1 MLQVRDLAKQY
12 RGEQGT
18 VHAVRGVSFEVGEGE
33 VVTLLGPSGCGKTT
47 ILRCVAGLERP
58 DEGEIAIDGVLVS
71 SRERRLHVPT
81 PSRPI
86 AIVFQSYAIWP
97 HMTVWENVAYP
108 LQVGRERLSKQQ
120 VRERVSQ
127 VLEMVRIPDMARR
140 SATALS
146 GGQQQRVAVARAL
159 VRRPK
164 LLLLDEPLSNL
175 DAKLREEV
183 RVELKEL
190 LAIARISALY
200 VTHDLIEALSLSDR
214 IVVMEAGTIVQVG
227 SPREVYARPQN
238 QLAASFM
245 GAGQVFEGTVHGF
258 DGSRLRIDIG
268 LGVLACPAPASDF
281 AVGAPVLVAVRP
293 ESIVLGD
300 SDSRAEG
307 ITLACVVEGVV
318 FLGSVVEY
326 RVRAQGRSLIVRAPS
341 SGISLAPGSATQVH
355 IPADSCLVLP
365 VGPR

>member
-1 MLQVRDLAKQY
+1 MLQVRDLAKAY
-12 RGEQGT
+12 KGEQGI
-18 VHAVRGVSFEVGEGE
+18 VHAVRDVSFEVGEGE

-47 ILRCVAGLERP
+47 VLRCIAGLERP
-58 DEGEIAIDGVLVS
+58 DAGEIVIDGVVVS
-71 SRERRLHVPT
+71 SRERWLHVPT
-81 PSRPI
+81 PTRPI
-86 AIVFQSYAIWP
+86 AMVFQSYAIWP

-120 VRERVSQ
+120 IRERVGE
-127 VLEMVRIPDMARR
+127 VLEMVRIPDLAMRR
-140 SATALS
+140 ATALS

-183 RVELKEL
+183 RVEMKEL

-200 VTHDLIEALSLSDR
+200 VTHDLVEALSLSDR
-214 IVVMEAGTIVQVG
+214 IVVMEAGAVVQVG
-227 SPREVYARPQN
+227 HPREVYDRPQN
-238 QLAASFM
+238 QLVASFM
-245 GAGQVFEGTVHGF
+245 GAGQVFEGTVNGL
-258 DGSRLRIDIG
+258 DGDRLKIDIG
-268 LGVLACPAPASDF
+268 LGVLACPAPANAF

-300 SDSRAEG
+300 SGAEG
-307 ITLACVVEGVV
+307 IALASVVESVV

-326 RVRAQGRSLIVRAPS
+326 RVRAQDRSLVVRAPS
-341 SGISLAPGSATQVH
+341 SGLALTPGSATEVH
-355 IPADSCLVLP
+355 ILADSCLVLP